1 MPTVSQPPKP
11 RKIGSRACDACKIR
25 KVKCTEIPPC
35 RRCSTIGIDCTFN
48 KGQAT
53 RGPRSLRAKTWQQ
66 IRDAQQQQQQQQHQQ
81 QQQETPHPAADPA
94 RTDPANESS
103 GSATVTDGSP
113 HSSNGR
119 DHPTTFINIANPIIA
134 VEWLVLRLCIYRL
147 RLFPV
152 WPIVAVEEVIASL
165 QRDAED
171 YEMYALAT
179 AIGAATMAQLKLDRS
194 RDCGIND
201 VVTADALEAESQRT
215 RNLLDARPQPASL
228 NKLRT
233 SFFLH
238 IYHENQQPGGTKSL
252 LYLREA
258 ITLAQIM
265 GLHRGSSYALL
276 PSAEQRV
283 RRRTI
288 WLLFVTERGVSMLH
302 KLPVVLNSNGKLPP
316 LDSGDAD
323 DEAHILPAFKKLVNL
338 FWIFDQSGAFEI
350 LQDSADGTDGAGTR
364 NFDVLSTLQRR
375 LQEDALDLEQGG
387 NDVQK
392 ADILAT
398 RQWMQILI
406 WRANLNSSRRASVA
420 AVAVHGP
427 IQIAKEFL
435 DLAARL
441 PSAALEAHGPGIE
454 FKVFEIASAVAD
466 VIASHIN
473 QSSGALPMDVRPSD
487 ILSRL
492 QTILAST
499 RGGNNSLLRLL
510 GARIAQVE
518 AQPAALFNLGLHTA
532 HLQRVDEI
540 LDDGIQSWD
549 QGNPEQTYDPQA
561 YHDQASMSQMQP
573 LGWPFPAS
581 PWLSLVAAAELEQ
594 QSSDG
599 ARGQQQQQQQMTGET
614 DGMSPGTG
622 GWFSQS
628 LDLLGQLESEPPA
641 SEASMEGSLPGN
653 SVGDMMTNDN
663 WLLDLG

>member
-1 MPTVSQPPKP
+1 MPAAPPKP

-35 RRCSTIGIDCTFN
+35 RRCSTIGIECTFN

-66 IRDAQQQQQQQQHQQ
+66 IRDAQQQQQQQY
-81 QQQETPHPAADPA
+81 QEKAPEDAAATRD
-94 RTDPANESS
+94 
-103 GSATVTDGSP
+103 GSADGSP
-113 HSSNGR
+113 LSSTGR
-119 DHPTTFINIANPIIA
+119 DPLMNNSTTPVIA

-171 YEMYALAT
+171 QEMYALAT

-201 VVTADALEAESQRT
+201 AVTAHVLEAECQRS
-215 RNLLDARPQPASL
+215 RVLLDSQPANL

-238 IYHENQQPGGTKSL
+238 IFHENQQPGGTKSL

-258 ITLAQIM
+258 ITLAQII
-265 GLHRGSSYALL
+265 GLHRATSYAVL
-276 PSAEQRV
+276 PSAEQRI

-302 KLPVVLNSNGKLPP
+302 KLPVVLDSNGKLPP

-350 LQDSADGTDGAGTR
+350 LQDSADGAEGAGAR

-406 WRANLNSSRRASVA
+406 WRANTGRRANA
-420 AVAVHGP
+420 AAIAVHGP
-427 IQIAKEFL
+427 IQIATEFL

-466 VIASHIN
+466 VIASHLS
-473 QSSGALPMDVRPSD
+473 QSNALPMDVRPSD
-487 ILSRL
+487 ILARL
-492 QTILAST
+492 QTLLAST

-510 GARIAQVE
+510 GARIAQAE
-518 AQPAALFNLGLHTA
+518 AQPAAHFSLGPSMVPH
-532 HLQRVDEI
+532 QRVDEI
-540 LDDGIQSWD
+540 LDGGISSWN
-549 QGNPEQTYDPQA
+549 QANGNPEQTFDVQA
-561 YHDQASMSQMQP
+561 YHDQAAMTQMQP

-594 QSSDG
+594 QQHADG
-599 ARGQQQQQQQMTGET
+599 TRGQQMQGEAE
-614 DGMSPGTG
+614 GMSPGTG

-628 LDLLGQLESEPPA
+628 LDLLAQLESEPPT
-641 SEASMEGSLPGN
+641 SEASMESLPGN
-653 SVGDMMTNDN
+653 NSVDMMTGDP
-663 WLLDLG
+663 WLLDLGQS

>member
-1 MPTVSQPPKP
+1 MPAAPPKP

-35 RRCSTIGIDCTFN
+35 RRCSTIGIECTFN

-66 IRDAQQQQQQQQHQQ
+66 IRDAQQQQN
-81 QQQETPHPAADPA
+81 QQEKPLEDAA
-94 RTDPANESS
+94 REV
-103 GSATVTDGSP
+103 SADGSP

-119 DHPTTFINIANPIIA
+119 DPSGNTAPSIA

-171 YEMYALAT
+171 HEMYALAT
-179 AIGAATMAQLKLDRS
+179 AMGAATMAQLKLDRS

-201 VVTADALEAESQRT
+201 AVTADTLEAESQRS
-215 RNLLDARPQPASL
+215 RVMLDSQPANL

-265 GLHRGSSYALL
+265 GLHRASSYSVL
-276 PSAEQRV
+276 PSAEQRI

-350 LQDSADGTDGAGTR
+350 LQDSADGADGSGAR

-406 WRANLNSSRRASVA
+406 WRANTSRRANA
-420 AVAVHGP
+420 AAIAVHGP

-466 VIASHIN
+466 VIASHLS
-473 QSSGALPMDVRPSD
+473 QSSALPMDVRPSD
-487 ILSRL
+487 ILARL

-518 AQPAALFNLGLHTA
+518 AQPALFNLGLNTT

-540 LDDGIQSWD
+540 LDDGMNNWD
-549 QGNPEQTYDPQA
+549 PGNGGPEQTFDAQA
-561 YHDQASMSQMQP
+561 YHDQAAMTQMQP

-594 QSSDG
+594 QQSDG
-599 ARGQQQQQQQMTGET
+599 SRGQQMPGET
-614 DGMSPGTG
+614 EGMSPGTG
-622 GWFSQS
+622 GWFTQS

-641 SEASMEGSLPGN
+641 SEASMESLPGN
-653 SVGDMMTNDN
+653 NVDMMTNDP
-663 WLLDLG
+663 WQLDLGQT